1 MADIDNLKGGTKRTV
16 DEQSLDNLRGG
27 TKRTIQ
33 VNSIDNSKGGVKR
46 VYVVGGGG
54 GSPVIDPLNVT
65 PSTSAQTITASGG
78 VDGYSPVN
86 VSAVDSSIDANITAA
101 NIKKDVSILGVTGTY
116 EGATPTG
123 TMYIISNGT
132 YNVADKA
139 IANVNVPTTAPALY
153 REFQLDNTGKLV
165 PNTTTTHIMDFTG
178 MTSVS
183 ASALSY
189 AYQYNTNISG
199 AVNMSDLTTISE
211 SSGCYSMFNGCTG
224 LTSADLSAL
233 TTVSV
238 NSGCAYMFQ
247 DCTGLIS
254 VNLSALTTLSGLSAC
269 SLMFY
274 NCVGLTSVNLPALT
288 TLSAGSVCS
297 NMFGGCTGLIS
308 ADLSSLST
316 ISGSSACGSMFSG
329 CTSLA
334 TVYIG
339 GTTAIDFGTRTNQ
352 FTSMFSGC
360 TQNIDVYAPAANQA
374 QIEAMSGYPNFGGTG
389 NVVWHW
395 RS

>member
-16 DEQSLDNLRGG
+16 DEESLDNLRGG

-54 GSPVIDPLNVT
+54 GSAVIDPLNVT

-86 VSAVDSSIDANITAA
+86 VSAVDSSIDANITAG

-153 REFQLDNTGKLV
+153 REFQLDNTGKLI
-165 PNTTTTHIMDFTG
+165 PNTTTTHVDFTG
-178 MTSVS
+178 VTDVSVYAL
-183 ASALSY
+183 ASA
-189 AYQYNTNISG
+189 YQNNTAISG
-199 AVNMSDLTTISE
+199 VVDMSDLTTISGGNACTNMFD
-211 SSGCYSMFNGCTG
+211 SCTGLTSADLSALTTISGNSACQNMFLRCTGLTSADLSALTTISGNSACTNMFGGCTG

-233 TTVSV
+233 TTISSV
-238 NSGCAYMFQ
+238 GSCTGMFQ
-247 DCTGLIS
+247 DCTGLTS
-254 VNLSALTTLSGLSAC
+254 ADLSALTT
-269 SLMFY
+269 
-274 NCVGLTSVNLPALT
+274 
-288 TLSAGSVCS
+288 
-297 NMFGGCTGLIS
+297 
-308 ADLSSLST
+308 
-316 ISGSSACGSMFSG
+316 ISGYNGCNTMFAR
-329 CTSLA
+329 CASLA
-334 TVYIG
+334 MVYIG
-339 GTTAIDFGTRTNQ
+339 GTMAINFGTYTNQ
-352 FTSMFSGC
+352 FSSMFYGC
-360 TQNIDVYAPAANQA
+360 TQNIDVYAPAASQA
-374 QIEAMSGYPNFGGTG
+374 TIEAMSGYPNFGGTG
-389 NVVWHW
+389 TVTWHW